1 MGILRFL
8 AVAGFLATGGVYL
21 GRVFADL
28 LHRWTS
34 LDLSMGLGFWLSVVI
49 PGAVAICAM
58 RIVLG
63 SWRWDQCP
71 RVVTMG
77 SIQDQTNEPCLTN
90 VRHERPSAGMADWE
104 NKTQVAIFVIFF
116 FSFVVIERVFSQSWP
131 FLFYTPI
138 LYLAFMLVSS
148 ALLALVLYKP
158 LGEWSFRY
166 LRSPLKALI
175 QGQRKNSQ

>member
-8 AVAGFLATGGVYL
+8 AVAGFLAAGGVFL

-34 LDLSMGLGFWLSVVI
+34 LDLSRGLGFWLSVVV
-49 PGAVAICAM
+49 PGAIAICAM
-58 RIVLG
+58 RLVLG
-63 SWRWDQCP
+63 SWRWDQYP
-71 RVVTMG
+71 SIATMG
-77 SIQDQTNEPCLTN
+77 SIQNQTNESSPAD
-90 VRHERPSAGMADWE
+90 VRHERPSAGMSVWE
-104 NKTQVAIFVIFF
+104 NKTQITIFVISF

-131 FLFYTPI
+131 FLFYTSI

-148 ALLALVLYKP
+148 ALLALVLCKP

-166 LRSPLKALI
+166 IRSPIMSLI
-175 QGQRKNSQ
+175 QGQRNDSQ